1 MKILVVGGGSMG
13 RRRLRDLTYLQHA
26 GVMPPSPLVGGIEGG
41 SEVSLFEPVPARC
54 QEVSAAFGIQGFTD
68 FEQALAS
75 QPEVI
80 VVSTPP
86 ALHEVYVR
94 RAIELKLHVFAE
106 VRFMLNLTALA
117 EISAQ
122 ASPPSANAV
131 LRISHTLRY
140 YPPYR
145 LIHDIV
151 QQGLIGQPLY
161 LEYSLGQYLPGWHPY
176 EDYRRF
182 YASDAGLGGAGMD
195 MILHEIAAIQWWL
208 GDIGAVYA
216 RFGKVSSLEI
226 KGPDTQ
232 DVLLTF
238 TNGCLG
244 FFHHDL
250 IEQGTQGRHIRL
262 TGAEGTLEWH
272 QHQPTIRLYR
282 AAEGQNRE
290 LSFQEAQDWPE
301 ARQASQ

>member
-1 MKILVVGGGSMG
+1 
-13 RRRLRDLTYLQHA
+13 
-26 GVMPPSPLVGGIEGG
+26 
-41 SEVSLFEPVPARC
+41 
-54 QEVSAAFGIQGFTD
+54 
-68 FEQALAS
+68 
-75 QPEVI
+75 
-80 VVSTPP
+80 
-86 ALHEVYVR
+86 
-94 RAIELKLHVFAE
+94 
-106 VRFMLNLTALA
+106 LA
-117 EISAQ
+117 EIPAQ
-122 ASPPSANAV
+122 TSPQAV
-131 LRISHTLRY
+131 LGISHTLRY

-208 GDIGAVYA
+208 GAIGAVYA

-238 TNGCLG
+238 ANGCLG

-272 QHQPTIRLYR
+272 QHQPAIRLYR
-282 AAEGQNRE
+282 AAEPQNRA

-301 ARQASQ
+301 ARQASQEMSEILARQQVASGQAPSGGDNAFTYESCYLREMRHFLGAAQGRHPYTMGIAEELQTVRVFQAIVESSQSRQEVGVEG